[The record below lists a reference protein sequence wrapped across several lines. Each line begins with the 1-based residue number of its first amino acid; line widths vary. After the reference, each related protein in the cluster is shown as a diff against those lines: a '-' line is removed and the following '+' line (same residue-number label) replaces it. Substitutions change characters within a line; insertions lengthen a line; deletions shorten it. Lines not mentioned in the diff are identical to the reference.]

1 MSTVRKLNESAL
13 RGIYDAYMHEAF
25 PPAELKPL
33 AVMLRLMERGR
44 YLCYGYYRN
53 GRLAAYAFFYRHDS
67 RVLLLDYF
75 AVTPELRG
83 RGVGSAFLAALDAV
97 LGGVCILGE
106 VEMPDSHDAGL
117 NAMRLRRIAF
127 YERAG
132 FSLTGAASPPDSV
145 QYSAVTTL
153 SSTGNSSTGKPCWAR
168 SITYFQAVVG
178 AWVPD
183 AVFSAKPES

>member
-13 RGIYDAYMHEAF
+13 RGIYDAYM
-25 PPAELKPL
+25 KPL

-132 FSLTGAASPPDSV
+132 FSLTGAACRLYGV
-145 QYSAVTTL
+145 RYAII
-153 SSTGNSSTGKPCWAR
+153 AR
-168 SITYFQAVVG
+168 RLPAGLTAAGLRGLLREVYRG
-178 AWVPD
+178 LVP
-183 AVFSAKPES
+183 APLRPFVLHLE

>member
-1 MSTVRKLNESAL
+1 M
-13 RGIYDAYMHEAF
+13 
-25 PPAELKPL
+25 P
-33 AVMLRLMERGR
+33 
-44 YLCYGYYRN
+44 
-53 GRLAAYAFFYRHDS
+53 FFYRHDS

-127 YERAG
+127 TNGR
-132 FSLTGAASPPDSV
+132 ASP
-145 QYSAVTTL
+145 
-153 SSTGNSSTGKPCWAR
+153 
-168 SITYFQAVVG
+168 
-178 AWVPD
+178 
-183 AVFSAKPES
+183 